1 MCSYNRFPRFLRPIA
16 TALLAFSLLARPVQA
31 GGGLPG
37 EVAIPWTPV
46 RAILPDYCG
55 PAALTNVLRHWGRPA
70 DQASIGQAVFDR
82 QRGGT
87 LAGDLILWARQA
99 GLSATSCSGSR
110 DDLRRW
116 LAAGLPVIVLQDLSP
131 RDRRGHF
138 RVVVGYSDVKR
149 QFLVCDCTESS
160 LCSLDYDQF
169 DDLWFHFENW
179 YMLAAPPERAGT
191 TSTGEAENPIL
202 HFDLAE
208 AYLRRG
214 DRDAARQHLQEV
226 VRLRPGHRTARKL
239 LAALTRSD
247 TRSPALRAD
256 AIAPARPLCLGNRGS
271 SLAPGDRCTVR
282 RRVYRG
288 LTAARAAVGAVLPA
302 RR

>member
-1 MCSYNRFPRFLRPIA
+1 MPLHVHSGGFLKGISAVLLVAFP
-16 TALLAFSLLARPVQA
+16 LLVRPVHA

-99 GLSATSCSGSR
+99 GLSATSRSGSR
-110 DDLRRW
+110 DDVRRW
-116 LAAGLPVIVLQDLSP
+116 LAAGLPVIVLQDLSS

-138 RVVVGYSDVKR
+138 RVVVGYADTKR

-160 LCSLDYDQF
+160 LCSLDYEQF

-179 YMLAAPPERAGT
+179 CLLVAPAERAANA
-191 TSTGEAENPIL
+191 SPENPVL
-202 HFDLAE
+202 QFDLAE

-214 DRDAARQHLQEV
+214 DRDAARQHLREV
-226 VRLRPGHRTARKL
+226 VRLRPGHRAARKL
-239 LAALTRSD
+239 LAGLTRSSAP
-247 TRSPALRAD
+247 SPSLRANASVPD
-256 AIAPARPLCLGNRGS
+256 RP
-271 SLAPGDRCTVR
+271 
-282 RRVYRG
+282 
-288 LTAARAAVGAVLPA
+288 
-302 RR
+302 

>member
-1 MCSYNRFPRFLRPIA
+1 MRLHIRYLGLLRPLIA
-16 TALLAFSLLARPVQA
+16 VLLLAVPSLARPVQA
-31 GGGLPG
+31 DRGLPS
-37 EVAIPWTPV
+37 EVALPWTPV
-46 RAILPDYCG
+46 RALLPDYCG
-55 PAALTNVLRHWGRPA
+55 PAALTNVLRYWGRPA

-82 QRGGT
+82 RQSGT

-149 QFLVCDCTESS
+149 QFLICDCTESS
-160 LCSLDYDQF
+160 VCSLDYDQF

-179 YMLAAPPERAGT
+179 YMLAAPSERAGT
-191 TSTGEAENPIL
+191 TSSGDAENPIL

-214 DRDAARQHLQEV
+214 DRDAARQHLRELL
-226 VRLRPGHRTARKL
+226 RLRPGHRVARKL
-239 LAALTRSD
+239 LTALTRSD
-247 TRSPALRAD
+247 TRSPALQANT
-256 AIAPARPLCLGNRGS
+256 IAPARP
-271 SLAPGDRCTVR
+271 
-282 RRVYRG
+282 
-288 LTAARAAVGAVLPA
+288 
-302 RR
+302 